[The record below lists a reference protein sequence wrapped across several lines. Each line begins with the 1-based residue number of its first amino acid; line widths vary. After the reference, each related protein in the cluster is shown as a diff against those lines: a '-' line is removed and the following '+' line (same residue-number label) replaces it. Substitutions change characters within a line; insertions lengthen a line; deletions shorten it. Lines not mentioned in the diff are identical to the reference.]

1 MKDYSFLLFC
11 LFPSWH
17 LFTLIFQFHEMCVPP
32 PLNTLVYLRLQDTF
46 GLDCG
51 SCILLVLPVLPSKSM
66 LACNG
71 YF

>member
-1 MKDYSFLLFC
+1 MKDDSFLLFC

-17 LFTLIFQFHEMCVPP
+17 LFTLISQFHEMRVPL

-46 GLDCG
+46 GLDCR